1 MNDPCKN
8 LACDVVLRQTSW
20 CAVSEQEEQ
29 YLVYNS
35 RTDEMHL
42 LPPTAYQVYRLCNG
56 FNTVS
61 AIEESVTNSSGMKD
75 EIVKEHLYKF
85 LSGLMDRGLVEV
97 GYDDELTRPR

>member
-1 MNDPCKN
+1 MNEPCKN
-8 LACDVVLRQTSW
+8 LAGDVVLRQTSW

-56 FNTVS
+56 FNTIS
-61 AIEESVTNSSGMKD
+61 AMEESVTNSSGMKE
-75 EIVKEHLYKF
+75 EIIKEHLHKF
-85 LSGLMDRGLVEV
+85 LLGLMERGLVEV
-97 GYDDELTRPR
+97 GYDDGLIQPR